1 MTNMHPPGQ
10 RGEEFGSE
18 QRVLHLATVS
28 KKGAV
33 QTPNFRRM
41 NIIGHQ
47 LVNADWNKFTPTKAV
62 NRNHAGLTQ

>member
-33 QTPNFRRM
+33 QVS
-41 NIIGHQ
+41 H
-47 LVNADWNKFTPTKAV
+47 DSK
-62 NRNHAGLTQ
+62 